1 MADRFY
7 CPNAAAT
14 TPSITL
20 EGDEARHLSRVRR
33 VEVGEIVEV
42 FDGRNFAT
50 LVEVLA
56 LGKDRVELRAVGNPL
71 PGRGAPCFVS
81 LATAVPK
88 GDRFD
93 WLVEKATELGVGRI
107 IPILTE
113 RSTVDPRGSKL
124 DRLRRTVIEAS
135 KQCGRNRLMTID
147 EPTSFAEILRS
158 FIGHR
163 MLCHPSGASLPS
175 IVGSAVR
182 TTYHPPDDRTYA
194 QTHVNLAVGPEGG
207 FSEEE
212 VVAARNAGWTIMG
225 LGETLLRV
233 ETAGIVAC
241 ARVLA
246 VAESSGISRGGTTD
260 DV

>member
-1 MADRFY
+1 M
-7 CPNAAAT
+7 
-14 TPSITL
+14 
-20 EGDEARHLSRVRR
+20 
-33 VEVGEIVEV
+33 
-42 FDGRNFAT
+42 
-50 LVEVLA
+50 
-56 LGKDRVELRAVGNPL
+56 ELRAVGNPL
-71 PGRGAPCFVS
+71 PGRDAPCFVS

-113 RSTVDPRGSKL
+113 RSTVDPRASKL

-135 KQCGRNRLMTID
+135 KQCGRNRLMTIG
-147 EPTSFAEILRS
+147 EPTAFAEILRS
-158 FIGHR
+158 LMGNR
-163 MLCHPSGASLPS
+163 LLCHPSGARFPENLRPFEAA
-175 IVGSAVR
+175 AVN
-182 TTYHPPDDRTYA
+182 
-194 QTHVNLAVGPEGG
+194 VAVGPEGG

-212 VVAARNAGWTIMG
+212 IVAARNAGWTITG

-246 VAESSGISRGGTTD
+246 AAESSGFFVERND
-260 DV
+260 R

>member
-1 MADRFY
+1 MAERFY
-7 CPNAAAT
+7 SPNAASTA
-14 TPSITL
+14 PSITL
-20 EGDEARHLSRVRR
+20 DGDEARHLTRVRR
-33 VEVGEIVEV
+33 VEVGEIVEI

-50 LVEVLA
+50 RAEVFA
-56 LGKDRVELRAVGNPL
+56 IGKDRVELRAVGDPL
-71 PGRGAPCFVS
+71 PQRNAPCFVS

-107 IPILTE
+107 IPILTD
-113 RSTVDPRGSKL
+113 RSTVDPRASKL

-147 EPTSFAEILRS
+147 EPIRLAKILGSLMGPRL
-158 FIGHR
+158 
-163 MLCHPSGASLPS
+163 LCHPSGSPFPAGLKASE
-175 IVGSAVR
+175 IAAV
-182 TTYHPPDDRTYA
+182 H
-194 QTHVNLAVGPEGG
+194 LAIGPEGG

-212 VVAARNAGWTIMG
+212 VVAAQNAGWTIMG

-246 VAESSGISRGGTTD
+246 VAESSGISKGGTTD